1 MEEALL
7 RYEAGEISEQE
18 HAEQFQSV
26 AESWAVAED
35 RLVEVRDVNLKLGW
49 TRAGLRRRCR
59 R

>member
-7 RYEAGEISEQE
+7 CYEAGEISEQE

-26 AESWAVAED
+26 AESRAVTED
-35 RLVEVRDVNLKLGW
+35 GVLEVRDVNLKLGR